1 MSEHVLELRNVT
13 KLFGGITACKNIT
26 FDVAKGQIMGLIGPN
41 GAGKTTVFNCITGFY
56 KPSEGRIGLRHGDAS
71 VWGELETLTD
81 SGKRR
86 LARAHGTLYQL
97 ERMPEY
103 LVTQQARVARTFQN
117 IRLFRNLSVLD
128 NVIIAL
134 DCHET
139 YLLGASFLRLPVVR
153 RREQAIHEEALAY
166 LAAVGLEDKAATRAD
181 AMPYGLQ
188 RKLEIA
194 RALALKPHLLLLDE
208 PAAGMNP
215 EESLDLA
222 RLIRKIHEEFKLT
235 TLLIEHHMDVVMALC
250 ERIYVMNFGEKL
262 AEGSAEEIQKDPD
275 VLKAY
280 LGEGFKRAQHSN
292 A

>member
-1 MSEHVLELRNVT
+1 MSREMETTPVLELRGVT
-13 KLFGGITACKNIT
+13 KRFGGITACKDIT
-26 FDVAKGQIMGLIGPN
+26 FNVARGQIMGLIGPN
-41 GAGKTTVFNCITGFY
+41 GAGKTTAFNLITGVY
-56 KPSEGRIGLRHGDAS
+56 GLSEGAIA
-71 VWGELETLTD
+71 LEGTAIA
-81 SGKRR
+81 GKRPDLIVR
-86 LARAHGTLYQL
+86 QGI
-97 ERMPEY
+97 
-103 LVTQQARVARTFQN
+103 ARTFQN

-139 YLLGASFLRLPVVR
+139 YLLGASILRLPVVMR
-153 RREQAIHEEALAY
+153 REKAVREQAMAF
-166 LAAVGLEDKAATRAD
+166 LAAVGLEDKRAVRAD

-194 RALALKPHLLLLDE
+194 RALALKPRLLLLDE

-215 EESLDLA
+215 EESLDLS
-222 RLIRKIHEEFKLT
+222 RLIRKIHEDFKLT

-250 ERIYVMNFGEKL
+250 ERIFVMNFGEKL

-280 LGEGFKRAQHSN
+280 LGEGFKRAQHPRS
-292 A
+292 